1 MISSKDMNL
10 SITRLDCHTIQQHS
24 VVGYTQQHAFILC
37 QQGSVSLRMDDHLYN
52 VGEGDIYIFPAF
64 SQTDLVFCS
73 RDFKAIF
80 GSADFEFVLK
90 AFETATDPLTT
101 IFIRFHP
108 HTSLSPIRYRRIH
121 NLITLLS
128 ERRTENSALMQPIV
142 AQLANAL
149 CLEIIDA
156 FVVNHQ
162 FEKQSLTRRDML
174 FHQFIAHLQRNC
186 QQNRNV
192 QFYANLFNLTPRYF
206 STIIK
211 QKSGQSPQ
219 YWISHFVILEAK
231 RLLSSN
237 TLSIKEISDQLNF
250 PDQSYFG
257 RYFRL
262 YAGMSPSE
270 FIRTKQSFK

>member
-1 MISSKDMNL
+1 
-10 SITRLDCHTIQQHS
+10 
-24 VVGYTQQHAFILC
+24 
-37 QQGSVSLRMDDHLYN
+37 
-52 VGEGDIYIFPAF
+52 
-64 SQTDLVFCS
+64 
-73 RDFKAIF
+73 
-80 GSADFEFVLK
+80 
-90 AFETATDPLTT
+90 
-101 IFIRFHP
+101 
-108 HTSLSPIRYRRIH
+108 
-121 NLITLLS
+121 
-128 ERRTENSALMQPIV
+128 
-142 AQLANAL
+142 
-149 CLEIIDA
+149 
-156 FVVNHQ
+156 
-162 FEKQSLTRRDML
+162 ML

-231 RLLSSN
+231 RLLNSN

-250 PDQSYFG
+250 PDQSCFG